1 MPDVRPVKLS
11 ASDPDLGRFIRA
23 GDGVVWGQACA
34 EPTALVDAFLRA
46 APEIGAL
53 SAFLGLSWRDFTGR
67 IPDCVRLVSYG
78 ALGRLGRLPNLNV
91 VPCHFS
97 ALPRLFAERR
107 LPGDVVLIQVSPPD
121 GAGRCSLG
129 VGVDY
134 LSDALQHA
142 RVVIAEVNDHC
153 PRSAGTAIAWERLD
167 AVIHTSRPL
176 LEAPAARPGP
186 TEARIAEHVAA
197 IVEDGDT
204 IQLGVGALPEAI
216 LSALSGHRELGIHS
230 GMVSD
235 GVLDLIEAG
244 AVTNAR
250 KPADR
255 WLTVTGAALGSRRL
269 FEALNV
275 HEEIMFCPVSYTH
288 APGTLATVG
297 RLAAIN
303 SAVEVDL
310 TGQVNAERAGGRR
323 LGAVGG
329 QVDFLRAA
337 AAHGGNSIIALPAKR
352 IVARLDGPVST
363 ARSDVDWIV
372 TEHGA
377 CSLRGLSET
386 TRTEQILRVAGAERA
401 ELLQQEQTDQRPRT
415 SNDRS
420 RL

>member
-1 MPDVRPVKLS
+1 MTPTRPVELS
-11 ASDPDLGRFIRA
+11 ALEPDLGPFIRA
-23 GDGVVWGQACA
+23 GDGIVWGQACA
-34 EPTALVDAFLRA
+34 EPVPLVDAFLRLA
-46 APEIGAL
+46 AEIDDL

-67 IPDCVRLVSYG
+67 IPDGLRVVSYG
-78 ALGRLGRLPNLNV
+78 ALGRLGRLPKLGV
-91 VPCHFS
+91 IPCHFS

-107 LPGDVVLIQVSPPD
+107 LPGDVVLVQVSPPD
-121 GAGRCSLG
+121 ANGQCSLG

-134 LSDALQHA
+134 LYDALEHA
-142 RVVIAEVNDHC
+142 QVVIAEVNDHC
-153 PRSAGTAIAWERLD
+153 PRTAGRSIAWDRID
-167 AVIHTSRPL
+167 AVVRTSRPL
-176 LEAPAARPGP
+176 VEAPLARPGE
-186 TEARIAEHVAA
+186 TDAKIAEHVAA

-244 AVTNAR
+244 AVTNSR
-250 KPADR
+250 KPSDR
-255 WLTVTGAALGSRRL
+255 GLSVTGAALGSTRL
-269 FEALNV
+269 FEALSA
-275 HEEIMFCPVSYTH
+275 HDEITFFPVSYTH

-310 TGQVNAERAGGRR
+310 TGQVNAEQVGGRW

-337 AAHGGNSIIALPAKR
+337 AAHGGKPIIALPAKR

-363 ARSDVDWIV
+363 ARSDVDWVV

-377 CSLRGLSET
+377 CSLRGLSEAA
-386 TRTEQILRVAGAERA
+386 RTEQLLRVAGAERA
-401 ELLQQEQTDQRPRT
+401 ATLQAEQPRG
-415 SNDRS
+415 
-420 RL
+420 

>member
-1 MPDVRPVKLS
+1 MPGMPPVELS
-11 ASDPDLGRFIRA
+11 TSEPDLGRYIRP
-23 GDGVVWGQACA
+23 GDGIVWGQACA
-34 EPTALVDAFLRA
+34 EPVVLVDTFLRA
-46 APEIGAL
+46 AAEIKQL
-53 SAFLGLSWRDFTGR
+53 SAFLGLSFRDFTGQ
-67 IPDCVRLVSYG
+67 IPDGLRVISYG
-78 ALGRLGRLPNLNV
+78 ALGRLGRLPELEV

-107 LPGDVVLIQVSPPD
+107 LPGDVVLVQVSKPD
-121 GAGRCSLG
+121 ANGQCSLG

-134 LSDALQHA
+134 LYDALEHA
-142 RVVIAEVNDHC
+142 RVVIAEVNDLC
-153 PRSAGTAIAWERLD
+153 PQTAGRSIAWDRID
-167 AVIHTSRPL
+167 AVLHTSRPL
-176 LEAPAARPGP
+176 LEAPVTRPGP
-186 TEARIAEHVAA
+186 TEAQIAAHVAA

-216 LSALSGHRELGIHS
+216 LAALSGHRDLGVHS

-255 WLTVTGAALGSRRL
+255 GLTVTGAALGSGRL
-269 FEALNV
+269 FESLNQ
-275 HEEIMFCPVSYTH
+275 HQEITFFPVSYTH
-288 APGTLATVG
+288 APETLATVG

-310 TGQVNAERAGGRR
+310 TGQVNAEEVGGRR

-337 AAHGGNSIIALPAKR
+337 AAHDGKPIIALPAKR

-363 ARSDVDWIV
+363 SRSDVDWIV

-386 TRTEQILRVAGAERA
+386 ARTEQLLRVAGAERA
-401 ELLQQEQTDQRPRT
+401 ESLRHGPR
-415 SNDRS
+415 D
-420 RL
+420 

>member
-1 MPDVRPVKLS
+1 MSESGPQELSETDLANELARLIRP
-11 ASDPDLGRFIRA
+11 
-23 GDGVVWGQACA
+23 GDGIVWGQACA
-34 EPTALVDAFLRA
+34 EPVVLVDAFLCA
-46 APEIGAL
+46 ADELEQL
-53 SAFLGLSWRDFTGR
+53 SAFLGLSFRDFGGQ
-67 IPDCVRLVSYG
+67 IPDGLRVISYG
-78 ALGRLGRLPNLNV
+78 ALGRLGRLPQLEV

-107 LPGDVVLIQVSPPD
+107 LPGDVVLVQVCPPD
-121 GAGRCSLG
+121 ANGNCSLG

-134 LSDALQHA
+134 LCDALEHA
-142 RVVIAEVNDHC
+142 RVVIAEVNDLC
-153 PRSAGTAIAWERLD
+153 PRTAGRSIAWDRFD
-167 AVIHTSRPL
+167 AVVRTSRPL
-176 LEAPAARPGP
+176 LEAPAAHPGE

-216 LSALSGHRELGIHS
+216 LAALSGHQDLGVHS

-235 GVLDLIEAG
+235 GVLDLIQAG

-255 WLTVTGAALGSRRL
+255 GMTVTGAALGSGRL
-269 FEALNV
+269 FEALNK
-275 HEEIMFCPVSYTH
+275 HQEITFFPVSYTH

-297 RLAAIN
+297 RLVAIN

-310 TGQVNAERAGGRR
+310 TGQVNAEVVGGRR

-337 AAHGGNSIIALPAKR
+337 AAHGGKPIIALPAKR

-377 CSLRGLSET
+377 CSLRGLSEAA
-386 TRTEQILRVAGAERA
+386 RTEQLLRVAGAERA
-401 ELLQQEQTDQRPRT
+401 ALLQHEQPR
-415 SNDRS
+415 
-420 RL
+420 